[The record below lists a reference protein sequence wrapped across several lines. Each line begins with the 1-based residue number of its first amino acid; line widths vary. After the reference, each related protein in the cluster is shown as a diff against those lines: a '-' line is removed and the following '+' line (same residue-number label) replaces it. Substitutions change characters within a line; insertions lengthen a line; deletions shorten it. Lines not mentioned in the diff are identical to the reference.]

1 MAWFQLIFP
10 LVMLLFPLVFVLAS
24 GVSTEALP
32 TAKPLMRG
40 LWACTLGTLAIHL
53 ALWFAGIGAATY
65 MGFAFMPLWFFLA
78 MPALVHR
85 RPEWQRLHGSTPQR
99 SASLRS
105 RSNEPVLSRWMVQL
119 PAWITVAGLVSIAA
133 AFVTRQ
139 SRGGVSDPV
148 DTGTFVTAAALVI
161 GCGVSLVGML
171 PAILRTT
178 AVLPEPEPEGG
189 DAALREEYAKHRR
202 FVAASMTLLFGGG
215 MNLVVVCVASCMM
228 WIPAADPLR
237 MTLIIACSAGGG
249 SVIGLMGALIG
260 TMSSVRRAKIAAHLR
275 ALERV

>member
-99 SASLRS
+99 SASPAKAAVHLPS
-105 RSNEPVLSRWMVQL
+105 SP
-119 PAWITVAGLVSIAA
+119 PAWSIPAVRPIRSSSKSSRAA
-133 AFVTRQ
+133 ATW
-139 SRGGVSDPV
+139 S
-148 DTGTFVTAAALVI
+148 
-161 GCGVSLVGML
+161 
-171 PAILRTT
+171 
-178 AVLPEPEPEGG
+178 
-189 DAALREEYAKHRR
+189 
-202 FVAASMTLLFGGG
+202 
-215 MNLVVVCVASCMM
+215 
-228 WIPAADPLR
+228 
-237 MTLIIACSAGGG
+237 
-249 SVIGLMGALIG
+249 
-260 TMSSVRRAKIAAHLR
+260 
-275 ALERV
+275 